1 MFGQAFQ
8 INDLGTVGFL
18 VLLEALLS
26 ADNALIL
33 AIIVRHL
40 PKEEQKKA
48 LLYGLLGAFALRLAA
63 IVVATQIISF
73 WWLQVLGAFYLL
85 YLPTKHF
92 IQTNSSHPETK
103 TKKSGFWMTVIYAD
117 FADLAF
123 ALDSVLVAVAIEP
136 HKSKIWV
143 VYAGA
148 VIGIVLLR
156 VAANFFINLLEKYP
170 FLDHVA
176 YTLVGWAGIKLVFL
190 SGHTFEKWFI
200 EKYQDLALPF
210 DIPEMPPLVFWLG
223 ILLIVG
229 IGGYLA
235 VRNAKKEGDVSY
247 IRDQVEDI
255 EGE

>member
-1 MFGQAFQ
+1 
-8 INDLGTVGFL
+8 
-18 VLLEALLS
+18 
-26 ADNALIL
+26 
-33 AIIVRHL
+33 
-40 PKEEQKKA
+40 
-48 LLYGLLGAFALRLAA
+48 
-63 IVVATQIISF
+63 
-73 WWLQVLGAFYLL
+73 
-85 YLPTKHF
+85 
-92 IQTNSSHPETK
+92 
-103 TKKSGFWMTVIYAD
+103 MTVIYAD

>member
-92 IQTNSSHPETK
+92 IQTNSRSQ
-103 TKKSGFWMTVIYAD
+103 
-117 FADLAF
+117 
-123 ALDSVLVAVAIEP
+123 
-136 HKSKIWV
+136 
-143 VYAGA
+143 
-148 VIGIVLLR
+148 
-156 VAANFFINLLEKYP
+156 
-170 FLDHVA
+170 
-176 YTLVGWAGIKLVFL
+176 VF
-190 SGHTFEKWFI
+190 G
-200 EKYQDLALPF
+200 
-210 DIPEMPPLVFWLG
+210 
-223 ILLIVG
+223 
-229 IGGYLA
+229 
-235 VRNAKKEGDVSY
+235 
-247 IRDQVEDI
+247 
-255 EGE
+255 